1 MARRPPASG
10 LAGADFDASGA
21 SCHRA
26 GMEDALA
33 LGARE
38 VPAGRD
44 FTAPDRTQDDL
55 VGLRQMASALREVIG
70 RPAPPTPRPLILE
83 VGGPPGPGHRVIV
96 CDEARLRAPVPPGL
110 VGFFA
115 EKRPDMDHAP
125 LTRTD
130 DALVA
135 EFPAHPGVLAY
146 CSLELADGNWG
157 NLVVVAGSEARERWR
172 EGPTHAYAAGELAP
186 RHYTVIRLRVGRF
199 SSGLVAGGEPVIDET
214 RYYDFR
220 GATPWRATRRLEVR

>member
-1 MARRPPASG
+1 MDQVVPLDS
-10 LAGADFDASGA
+10 
-21 SCHRA
+21 
-26 GMEDALA
+26 
-33 LGARE
+33 RE
-38 VPAGRD
+38 VPAGRE
-44 FTAPDRTQDDL
+44 FTDPDRTRDDL
-55 VGLRQMASALREVIG
+55 VRLREMASTLRSIVG
-70 RPAPPTPRPLILE
+70 LPVAAAPRPLILE

-96 CDEARLRAPVPPGL
+96 CDEGRLRAPTPPSL

-115 EKRPDMDHAP
+115 EKRPDLDHAP

-186 RHYTVIRLRVGRF
+186 RHYTVIRLHVGRF
-199 SSGLVAGGEPVIDET
+199 SGGLVAGGEPVIDET